1 MTGSLK
7 LLDLDEPPLDT
18 PGQQDPL
25 EEIPV
30 PISFQQGRIRY
41 RRRWPGFVWS
51 VIIHIVA
58 IAGMGHLPTV
68 HKRPRPNLW
77 ARSRLTETIRLRIPE
92 SLYLASSGAP
102 GKPKKAP
109 AQKTPAPRAAEGAK
123 PRAAAARPAPGGR
136 RPFELPPVLHPAETD
151 QTLLQPRSQ
160 AETLPLKTRLPEM
173 FFWNTQAPRPRAVKP
188 FIDPG
193 HMKAPQTPRALDAP
207 PRLET
212 AGAQPATRIPASSA
226 LTNASRVLAPPPAAP
241 VRAVAA
247 QSSAASSA
255 AMEDPQAGDPV
266 AILSLSNKP
275 LPLRE
280 FLTVPP
286 GNMVGRMPA
295 QGAGG
300 SGVGQALSP
309 AQNAEAGTGSG
320 HGNGA
325 GGQGTGHGGAG
336 AGSGKESGAGNGGGG
351 GTAASGSGGTAG
363 ASGALDPAVAATR
376 MTHPVDGVF
385 DVVVQG
391 GIEGFPES
399 AGALSGRP
407 IYSVYLRVGGPK
419 DWILQYCIPAGATPA
434 PRASGGVVRLDAAP
448 PPVSAPYPHVTLR
461 PLVRRRPGTYMTV
474 QGFINTEGRFE
485 DLRVLGV
492 NDPQQSAYVLSIL
505 ERWEFRPAA
514 QQGKPVR
521 VEILL
526 AIPSE

>member
-1 MTGSLK
+1 MAGSLN
-7 LLDLDEPPLDT
+7 LLGLDEPPLEAVEFE
-18 PGQQDPL
+18 QDLL

-30 PISFQQGRIRY
+30 PVSFQQGRIRY
-41 RRRWPGFVWS
+41 RRRWPGFVCS
-51 VIIHIVA
+51 VLIHIVA
-58 IAGMGHLPTV
+58 ITALGHLPAV
-68 HKRPRPNLW
+68 HKQPRPNLW

-109 AQKTPAPRAAEGAK
+109 APKAPAPRAAEGAK
-123 PRAAAARPAPGGR
+123 PRLADQRPAPGGR
-136 RPFELPPVLHPAETD
+136 RPFELPPVLHPAETA

-160 AETLPLKTRLPEM
+160 AEVLPLKTRLPEM
-173 FFWNTQAPRPRAVKP
+173 FFWNTQVPRPRAVKP
-188 FIDPG
+188 FVDPG
-193 HMKAPQTPRALDAP
+193 HVKAPQAPRALDAP
-207 PRLET
+207 PRLDT
-212 AGAQPATRIPASSA
+212 AGAPRLPRIPASTA
-226 LTNASRVLAPPPAAP
+226 LTNSSRVLAPPPAMP
-241 VRAVAA
+241 VRATAA

-255 AMEDPQAGDPV
+255 ATEDPQAGDPV
-266 AILSLSNKP
+266 AVLSLSTKP

-300 SGVGQALSP
+300 SGQ
-309 AQNAEAGTGSG
+309 GSG
-320 HGNGA
+320 QGDAGKAKQGSTPGEGA
-325 GGQGTGHGGAG
+325 GENGTGHGGAVAG
-336 AGSGKESGAGNGGGG
+336 AGKDSGAGNGGGG

-363 ASGALDPAVAATR
+363 ASGPLDPAVAATR

-434 PRASGGVVRLDAAP
+434 PRPSGGVVRLDAAP
-448 PPVSAPYPHVTLR
+448 PPVSAPYPHVTMR

-485 DLRVLGV
+485 NLRVLGV